1 MYSDFPESNDT
12 GTPPITLF
20 WVVKTFVAALAAALA
35 TYFLLPAPAHPDTP
49 AIVTVKNPFLKG
61 IAQ

>member
-20 WVVKTFVAALAAALA
+20 WVVKTFVAALAAALSGGQ
-35 TYFLLPAPAHPDTP
+35 YLGDRLLPR
-49 AIVTVKNPFLKG
+49 
-61 IAQ
+61 